1 MKNKKAYL
9 SVFCAVFAGLMTIIL
24 SQPCI
29 ADPPKIDC
37 AVEPCTAERG
47 EAIVVRVESE
57 EQLNSLK
64 VFLKQ
69 PKICSAPLVVQ
80 DMIGTKCIA
89 IDMKREEGNKY
100 VGRIDTSDLRPGEAI
115 IKTYAT
121 SLNKE
126 HATKALAVN
135 IQ

>member
-9 SVFCAVFAGLMTIIL
+9 SVFCAGFAGLLTFIY
-24 SQPCI
+24 SAPCI
-29 ADPPKIDC
+29 ADPPKIDF
-37 AVEPCTAERG
+37 AVESSAVQRG
-47 EAIVVRVESE
+47 EAIVVKVESE

-69 PKICSAPLVVQ
+69 PKISSAPLVVQ
-80 DMIGTKCIA
+80 NMMGTKCIA
-89 IDMKREEGNKY
+89 IDMKRKEGNKY
-100 VGRIDTSDLRPGEAI
+100 VGHIDTSDLRPGEAI

-135 IQ
+135 IE